1 MKVDVFEAAKQLGN
15 LIASSD
21 KMTRL
26 KDAEAKLEDNAE
38 ARELM
43 DKYKEL
49 QVNLVRATKS
59 RVSPQ
64 ELDSLKEEL
73 MACQNVLNENPV
85 TKEYLES
92 KSDFDSFTKTINK
105 VIEYAM
111 TGDEGEGCS
120 PSKCGGCSGCH

>member
-1 MKVDVFEAAKQLGN
+1 MDVFETAKELGN

-26 KDAEAKLEDNAE
+26 KNAE
-38 ARELM
+38 ARMESDNEAKGLM
-43 DKYKEL
+43 DRYKEL
-49 QVNLVRATKS
+49 QVNVVRATKA
-59 RVSPQ
+59 RVSPE
-64 ELDSLKEEL
+64 ELSSIKKEL
-73 MACQNVLNENPV
+73 MAHQDTLNQNPV

>member
-1 MKVDVFEAAKQLGN
+1 MDVFEAAKQLGN
-15 LIASSD
+15 LIATSD

-26 KDAEAKLEDNAE
+26 KNAE
-38 ARELM
+38 AGLEGNVEARGLM

-49 QVNLVRATKS
+49 QVNLVRATKA

-64 ELDSLKEEL
+64 EIDSLKEEL
-73 MACQNVLNENPV
+73 MSCQNLLNENPV

-92 KSDFDSFTKTINK
+92 KSDFDSFTQTINK